1 MARLNNQ
8 MVYGIIYIFGGAF
21 HSHGGTPAGWLMK
34 SGNSENQVDV
44 FGGTTGYPHDFG
56 NLHMGHYR
64 R

>member
-8 MVYGIIYIFGGAF
+8 MVYGIIYIYFFLFGGAF

-44 FGGTTGYPHDFG
+44 FGGTFMT
-56 NLHMGHYR
+56 
-64 R
+64 

>member
-8 MVYGIIYIFGGAF
+8 MVYGIIYIFLFGGAF

-44 FGGTTGYPHDFG
+44 FGGTFMT
-56 NLHMGHYR
+56 
-64 R
+64 